1 MFIKRSNLVT
11 FTQQNFLYSF
21 TDYYNMLKLFAILFL
36 DNVMLSIM
44 HFLITALV
52 LICYSDLLTLT
63 FVTWNISE
71 TMWSCQFPPRFM

>member
-11 FTQQNFLYSF
+11 FTQQIFLYSF
-21 TDYYNMLKLFAILFL
+21 TDYHKFAILFL